1 MAPQPWTGKNPQWQH
16 EEKSIQ
22 TDTARTLITGTT
34 IFRVVGGP
42 IIITQLVSYCIT
54 ACDGT
59 AATLQWSAD
68 GDVGAAAT
76 FTGASGSLASFA
88 AGGIINCNFVAL
100 TTAPIITGTAG
111 VVLSGISTTGIN
123 VPAGIITTTIGSGPT
138 TGTFLHFMRYTP
150 MSPASYVNV
159 A

>member
-22 TDTARTLITGTT
+22 TDTPRTLITGTT

-42 IIITQLVSYCIT
+42 IIITQLMSYCVT
-54 ACDGT
+54 SCDTT
-59 AATLQWSAD
+59 AATFKWTAD
-68 GDVGAAAT
+68 GDVGAAT
-76 FTGASGSLASFA
+76 DFTGATTSIASFA
-88 AGGIINCNFVAL
+88 AGGVIYCNFATL
-100 TTAPIITGTAG
+100 ATAPVFTQTAG
-111 VVLSGISTTGIN
+111 VALSGVSTTGVI

-138 TGTFLHFMRYTP
+138 TGTFLHYMRYTP
-150 MSPASYVNV
+150 MSPASYVLV